1 MASSKTI
8 SFFIILAGLAV
19 SSLIFFSDAVIPKKN
34 GVAPSLGN
42 AFVQG
47 GTQTI
52 NLAAKGGF
60 TPETTIAKA
69 GIPTVLRITTAG
81 TFDCSSVISIPE
93 LRITKNLPNT
103 GITEID
109 IGNRPPGI
117 LYGSCG
123 MGMYPFEIDFQ

>member
-1 MASSKTI
+1 MSSKYI
-8 SFFIILAGLAV
+8 SISIILAGVAV
-19 SSLIFFSDAVIPKKN
+19 SALIFFSDSGSSN
-34 GVAPSLGN
+34 GNVVPSLGN
-42 AFVQG
+42 AFIQG
-47 GTQTI
+47 GKQTI
-52 NLAAKGGF
+52 DLSAKGGF
-60 TPETTIAKA
+60 TPEKTIAKA

-103 GITEID
+103 GVTEID
-109 IGNRPPGI
+109 LGNRPPGI